1 MIKWKKKRGAVVII
15 GVKDYVK
22 KAEHEHNNKG
32 SYKKLQHDPKWTRTR
47 LVSDTITRFK
57 NIN

>member
-1 MIKWKKKRGAVVII
+1 MII

-22 KAEHEHNNKG
+22 KAEHELNNKG
-32 SYKKLQHDPKWTRTR
+32 SYKKLQHDPKLTRTR
-47 LVSDTITRFK
+47 LVSDTITHFK